1 MQPLPFSRSERRFCD
16 DAGLTVA
23 SENLVGPLVSV
34 AVISQE
40 VLAARVGGPKA
51 ANRQGVSKGVRG
63 RNRGGAGVVL

>member
-1 MQPLPFSRSERRFCD
+1 MQPFPFSWSERRFCD

-40 VLAARVGGPKA
+40 VLAVRVGGPKA
-51 ANRQGVSKGVRG
+51 AIAKASAMACEGV
-63 RNRGGAGVVL
+63 NRGGAGVVL